1 MKLNVGIIG
10 LGVGEKHIDGYS
22 KHPSCKITALCDFS
36 PEKLNRAKDQ
46 YPHLKLYNDANTIL
60 ADPNI
65 DIVSIASYDNYH
77 YDQIVTAIK
86 HDKHIFVEKPLCLY
100 EEEARH
106 IRSLLKEK
114 PHLKMSSNL
123 ILRRSP
129 RFRLLKQKIEAGEI
143 GDLSYVEGDYNYG
156 RIHKITEGWRGKID
170 YYSVVYGGAVHIVDL
185 LLWLTQDEVIEVSAF
200 GNNLATN
207 NTHYKYND
215 VVVSILRFKSGL
227 IGKVTANFSCVYPHF
242 HRLSIYGTKATFENG
257 IDHACLY
264 TSRDP
269 QADPVIIN
277 SEYPGVHKGDLI
289 ASVVE
294 SIINNT
300 DAEITKDDIFKSMS
314 VCFAIEKAVHQ
325 QPHPV
330 TVNYI

>member
-36 PEKLNRAKDQ
+36 PDKLNRAKDQ

-106 IRSLLKEK
+106 IRSLLAEK

-129 RFRLLKQKIEAGEI
+129 RFRSLKQKIEAGEI

-185 LLWLTQDEVIEVSAF
+185 LLWLTQDEVVEVSAL
-200 GNNLATN
+200 GNNLATA

-269 QADPVIIN
+269 QANPVIIN

-289 ASVVE
+289 SGFVE

-314 VCFAIEKAVHQ
+314 VCFAIEKAVQ
-325 QPHPV
+325 QKSHPV